1 MFGFYVFKFSMYALV
16 FGSMGICGYFN
27 DKLLETAFLFGCY
40 IMLRFLTP
48 KTFHSNNFYRC
59 IFWSIVMFNLA
70 IPMTLPLSISLFAS
84 VVMGYVISLVLYY
97 IQDYIDLKIE
107 DKKRKMFNIKTSTE
121 DELIARCISKCFNQQ
136 DIEQCVIIF
145 KSGLKGDALYKKL
158 CYCER
163 QVKNLRKKYK
173 KLLTE

>member
-1 MFGFYVFKFSMYALV
+1 MLGFYIFKFSMYALV
-16 FGSMGICGYFN
+16 FGCMGIAGYFN
-27 DKLLETAFLFGCY
+27 SKLLETAFLFLCY
-40 IMLRFLTP
+40 ILLRFLTP

-59 IFWSIVMFNLA
+59 IFWSIVMFIVA

-84 VVMGYVISLVLYY
+84 VVMGYLISLVLYH

-107 DKKRKMFNIKTSTE
+107 NEKNKMFNVETCTE
-121 DELIARCISKCFNQQ
+121 EELIEKCKSKGFNQQ
-136 DIEQCVIIF
+136 DTDQCLIIF

-163 QVKNLRKKYK
+163 QVKNLRKKYR